1 MRLLVF
7 DILVGKIVI
16 PPAQSIVHPSVGL
29 RFKGPRRITADNKNR
44 GITRNDVRHSNTA
57 PVKFYCFTPP
67 GEENS
72 YCPVVS
78 DLLCY
83 GELAVQGKT
92 GSLALNMAAP
102 GGHRLVV

>member
-44 GITRNDVRHSNTA
+44 GITRNDVKHSNTA
-57 PVKFYCFTPP
+57 PVKFYCFTP
-67 GEENS
+67 
-72 YCPVVS
+72 
-78 DLLCY
+78 L
-83 GELAVQGKT
+83 GKKT
-92 GSLALNMAAP
+92 VTVPL
-102 GGHRLVV
+102 